1 MTSWMRTS
9 HDTFQSASTTYQITL
24 MLHLPYQH
32 RVTGA
37 KRRPTFSKVFYK
49 MMHDI
54 VQYLKGQYVGLIMY
68 FH

>member
-9 HDTFQSASTTYQITL
+9 HDTFQSASTTYQITS
-24 MLHLPYQH
+24 MLRLPYQH

-37 KRRPTFSKVFYK
+37 KRRLTFSKVFYK

-54 VQYLKGQYVGLIMY
+54 VQYLKGQCVGLIMY